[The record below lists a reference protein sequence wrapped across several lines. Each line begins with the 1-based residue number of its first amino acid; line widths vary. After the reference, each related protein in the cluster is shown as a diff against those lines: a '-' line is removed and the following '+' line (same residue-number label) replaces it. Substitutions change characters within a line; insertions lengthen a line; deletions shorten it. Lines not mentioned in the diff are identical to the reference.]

1 MHLIGSNG
9 ALFALLMFAAA
20 DHTGPAV
27 GKPVP
32 AFHLPDQTGA
42 EHSLQSILGPKGAL
56 LVFYRSADW

>member
-1 MHLIGSNG
+1 MHP
-9 ALFALLMFAAA
+9 ALFAFLMLAAA

-32 AFHLPDQTGA
+32 AFNLADQTGA
-42 EHSLQSILGPKGAL
+42 ERSLKSILGPKGAL